1 MGESHRKQTL
11 SAECWTFA
19 YGHLA
24 QPGFLGGSVVKNPP
38 AKTGDSGDTGSIPGL
53 GKSLGRG
60 KDNPLQYS
68 YLEYPRDRGAWWV
81 AVHGLPR
88 VGQDWATE
96 HTHTHTHPPSPTWG
110 GRMSDTS
117 RSTPEPGGGARAES
131 GTEAWWSPDGVKICV
146 FM

>member
-11 SAECWTFA
+11 SAERWMFA

-53 GKSLGRG
+53 EKSLGRE

-81 AVHGLPR
+81 AVHR
-88 VGQDWATE
+88 VAKSRTRLINW
-96 HTHTHTHPPSPTWG
+96 THTHTHPPSPTWG

-117 RSTPEPGGGARAES
+117 RSTPEPGGGAQAES
-131 GTEAWWSPDGVKICV
+131 GTEAWWSLDEVKICV

>member
-11 SAECWTFA
+11 SAECWTFTC
-19 YGHLA
+19 GHLA

-53 GKSLGRG
+53 EISLGRG

-81 AVHGLPR
+81 AVHSVAKSQTRL
-88 VGQDWATE
+88 
-96 HTHTHTHPPSPTWG
+96 SN
-110 GRMSDTS
+110 
-117 RSTPEPGGGARAES
+117 
-131 GTEAWWSPDGVKICV
+131 
-146 FM
+146 